1 MRTIII
7 LAAILLI
14 LLIYFKRKGY
24 FIKDRAGKKIGFK
37 EFMSRWK
44 NGIEGITPLQ
54 QAKTNIMG
62 TSITLIGI
70 FSGIVINALVR
81 MENQWIWIE
90 IILTG
95 SLILVVIQMITGL
108 QKYWKFK
115 KVDKIQQE
123 FEKQMKEIKQ

>member
-1 MRTIII
+1 
-7 LAAILLI
+7 
-14 LLIYFKRKGY
+14 
-24 FIKDRAGKKIGFK
+24 
-37 EFMSRWK
+37 MSRWK

-115 KVDKIQQE
+115 EVDKIQQE